1 MRLLTT
7 ARGIGLLDAHGSS
20 VRLVYAPAGDL
31 GDVLRLGLSVED
43 IAGLPVVD
51 ECPLGDVTLLP
62 TVRPANFWAQGAGYR
77 EHLAPDAAPS
87 HPRVFLLA
95 PSSAVGSGASIV
107 LPAAAP
113 DEVDY
118 EGEVAV
124 VIGRKMHRVRAA
136 HVWDHVAGV
145 TLVND
150 VSARDVQRGR
160 HPAAGGVENV
170 DLAKSF
176 DTFSPMGPALATL
189 DELSDP
195 DDITLLTSVDGE
207 VRQRSSTAHLVF
219 GVPALLEFL
228 SARVTLHP
236 GDVVSTGSPAGIGE
250 PTGRYLR
257 AGSTVTVASPA
268 IGSLTN
274 KVIMPAAR
282 VNVVPH

>member
-1 MRLLTT
+1 MRLVTT
-7 ARGIGLLDAHGSS
+7 VRGVGRLSGDGTS
-20 VRLVYAPAGDL
+20 VQVLEAPARDL
-31 GDVLRLGLSVED
+31 GDLLRLGMTVED
-43 IAGLPVVD
+43 IAGLTVVH
-51 ECPLGDVTLLP
+51 ECPLSATALLP
-62 TVRPANFWAQGAGYR
+62 AVRPANFWAQGAGYR
-77 EHLAPDAAPS
+77 EHLDTDAAPAQ
-87 HPRVFLLA
+87 PRVFLLA
-95 PSSAVGSGASIV
+95 PSSAVGSGTPIV

-124 VIGRKMHRVRAA
+124 VVGRAMHRVRAA
-136 HVWDHVAGV
+136 HVWDHIAGV

-160 HPAAGGVENV
+160 HPAAGGIQNV

-176 DTFSPMGPALATL
+176 DTFSPMGPALVTL
-189 DELSDP
+189 DELGDP
-195 DDITLLTSVDGE
+195 DDIELVTSVDDE

-228 SARVTLHP
+228 CSRVTLHA

-257 AGSTVTVASPA
+257 AGSTVTVASSA